1 MQLEQLLSSTT
12 SESIAESLHTVMIGV
27 EDNTGAVATDGGAPG
42 SAERD
47 GRAETCCTKVTQ
59 GRRYNPL
66 ARVWAT
72 SASMKC
78 ERALFPFST
87 VVPARV
93 TLVQSL
99 QRTLR

>member
-47 GRAETCCTKVTQ
+47 GRAES
-59 GRRYNPL
+59 
-66 ARVWAT
+66 W
-72 SASMKC
+72 
-78 ERALFPFST
+78 
-87 VVPARV
+87 
-93 TLVQSL
+93 
-99 QRTLR
+99 

>member
-59 GRRYNPL
+59 GRRY
-66 ARVWAT
+66 
-72 SASMKC
+72 C
-78 ERALFPFST
+78 G
-87 VVPARV
+87 V
-93 TLVQSL
+93 TTDVTQL
-99 QRTLR
+99 